1 MNTKYEVLIWKKY
14 EYKEQLGSPQ
24 QEILAKTYLKAI
36 TEYNKVDKY
45 MCKMLMVYDSLDDD
59 SDGEVIEEDW
69 NE

>member
-1 MNTKYEVLIWKKY
+1 MNEMYEVLVWKKY

-45 MCKMLMVYDSLDDD
+45 MCKMLMVYDSLDND
-59 SDGEVIEEDW
+59 SDGEVLEEDW

>member
-1 MNTKYEVLIWKKY
+1 MNTKYEVLVWKQY

-36 TEYNKVDKY
+36 NEYNKVDKY
-45 MCKMLMVYDSLDDD
+45 MCKMLMVYDSLDSD
-59 SDGEVIEEDW
+59 SNGEVLEEDW